1 VELCKQMG
9 ISQAQVSRI
18 NAPKDVMR
26 QSIKYNANSKQYAW
40 IKMRMSRKHNLNNSN
55 KPDIKLY

>member
-1 VELCKQMG
+1 MG

-55 KPDIKLY
+55 IPDINLY